1 MVWTHKRTN
10 SNWTSSRFKFCA
22 NFFLNLILSHLIKR
36 RQKYVT
42 IFYSPPILSRLK
54 FKRRRISITFLYKSH
69 IWSHLNHKKN
79 ITAQFKM
86 RNISHLFFYKSH
98 IHITP
103 RAGSRRQGL
112 DSSRHYLFIPL
123 TKYFHFFYSI
133 YRVFF
138 SHWYP
143 PKKLKYGKPRLGSA

>member
-1 MVWTHKRTN
+1 MSLFFTHLP
-10 SNWTSSRFKFCA
+10 FYHA
-22 NFFLNLILSHLIKR
+22 LNLKEEEYPSHFFR
-36 RQKYVT
+36 NPT
-42 IFYSPPILSRLK
+42 IDHT
-54 FKRRRISITFLYKSH
+54 SIT
-69 IWSHLNHKKN
+69 KKN

-103 RAGSRRQGL
+103 RARSRRQGL

-143 PKKLKYGKPRLGSA
+143 PKKLKYGKPRLGVSTLT